1 MRTIATDMMGDRVKA
16 LFRFLVFLPFYLF
29 TFLPLSV
36 AAQPEVTVL
45 QPGQV
50 VDGTVYFLPKTTI
63 QIHLLIEKTTY
74 TPGEFARYAERY
86 LRLSDIAQQE
96 QVSHSIV
103 RFDVST
109 VGVRDT
115 SKCYIVHLKGK
126 SKATEINLSDDGIL
140 QAVNDTPIRL
150 KPHTTFRPGNKQKVT
165 NPMQLLSRE
174 ALQAG
179 STAKM
184 AELTAQQIQELKE
197 QRQLL
202 VTGEADEMPQDEQ
215 QLRLMISEIDAKCN
229 ALTSLF
235 TGSISRDTTEQ
246 ILTLCPD
253 QELERDVLF
262 RLSRRLGVVDKD
274 DMSGVP
280 FYLTLKK
287 LNDAEYI
294 LGPDNKKHEGFYVNV
309 PTLARMTIEQDDQ
322 QLATFDI
329 PVAQFGFVELRD
341 GGLFKQNNTHLQLH
355 PATGAVVKMT
365 TDPEQ

>member
-1 MRTIATDMMGDRVKA
+1 MKYFRL
-16 LFRFLVFLPFYLF
+16 LFGLF
-29 TFLPLSV
+29 FFLPLSL
-36 AAQPEVTVL
+36 AAQPEITVM

-50 VDGTVYFLPKTTI
+50 VDGTVYFLPKTTV
-63 QIHLLIEKTTY
+63 QLHLLIEKQTY

-86 LRLSDIAQQE
+86 LRLSGIAQQT
-96 QVSHSIV
+96 QVNHSIV

-115 SKCYIVHLKGK
+115 SKCYMVRLKGK

-140 QAVNDTPIRL
+140 LAINEKPMKLV
-150 KPHTTFRPGNKQKVT
+150 PHTDFHPSYKQRPI

-184 AELTAQQIQELKE
+184 AELTAQQIQEFKE

-215 QLRLMISEIDAKCN
+215 QLRLMISEIDANCN

-235 TGSISRDTTEQ
+235 TGSISRDTTEH

-253 QELERDVLF
+253 QEIDRDVVF
-262 RLSRRLGVVDKD
+262 RLSRRLGLVDVD
-274 DMSGVP
+274 DLSGVP

-287 LNDAEYI
+287 LNDAGDI
-294 LGPDNKKHEGFYVNV
+294 LSLDNKKHEGFYVNV
-309 PTLARMTIEQDDQ
+309 PTIARMTIEQDDQ
-322 QLATFDI
+322 QLAAFDI

-341 GGLFKQNNTHLQLH
+341 GGLFKENNTHLQLH

>member
-1 MRTIATDMMGDRVKA
+1 MKYFRL
-16 LFRFLVFLPFYLF
+16 LFSLF
-29 TFLPLSV
+29 FFLPLSL
-36 AAQPEVTVL
+36 AAQPEITVM

-50 VDGTVYFLPKTTI
+50 VDGTVYFLPKTTV
-63 QIHLLIEKTTY
+63 QLHLLIEKQTY

-86 LRLSDIAQQE
+86 LRLSGIAQQT
-96 QVSHSIV
+96 QVNHSIV

-115 SKCYIVHLKGK
+115 SKCYMVRLKGK

-140 QAVNDTPIRL
+140 LAINEKPMKLV
-150 KPHTTFRPGNKQKVT
+150 PHTDFHPSYKQRPI

-184 AELTAQQIQELKE
+184 AELTAQQIQEFKE

-215 QLRLMISEIDAKCN
+215 QLRLMISEIDANCN

-235 TGSISRDTTEQ
+235 TGSISRDTTEH

-253 QELERDVLF
+253 QEIDRDVVF
-262 RLSRRLGVVDKD
+262 RLSRRLGLVDVD
-274 DMSGVP
+274 DLSGVP

-287 LNDAEYI
+287 LNDAGDI
-294 LGPDNKKHEGFYVNV
+294 LSLDNKKHEGFYVNV
-309 PTLARMTIEQDDQ
+309 PTIARMTIEQDDQ
-322 QLATFDI
+322 QLAAFDI

-341 GGLFKQNNTHLQLH
+341 GGLFKENNTHLQLH

>member
-1 MRTIATDMMGDRVKA
+1 M
-16 LFRFLVFLPFYLF
+16 
-29 TFLPLSV
+29 
-36 AAQPEVTVL
+36 

-50 VDGTVYFLPKTTI
+50 VDGTVYFLPKTTV
-63 QIHLLIEKTTY
+63 QLHLLIEKQTY

-86 LRLSDIAQQE
+86 LRLSGIAQQT
-96 QVSHSIV
+96 QVNHSIV

-115 SKCYIVHLKGK
+115 SKCYMVRLKGK

-140 QAVNDTPIRL
+140 LAVNEKPMKL
-150 KPHTTFRPGNKQKVT
+150 VPHTDFHPSYKQRPI

-184 AELTAQQIQELKE
+184 AELTAQQIQEFKE

-215 QLRLMISEIDAKCN
+215 QLRLMISEIDANCN

-235 TGSISRDTTEQ
+235 TGSISRDTTEH

-253 QELERDVLF
+253 QEIDRDVVF
-262 RLSRRLGVVDKD
+262 RLSRRLGLVDVD
-274 DMSGVP
+274 DLSGVP

-287 LNDAEYI
+287 LNDAGDI
-294 LGPDNKKHEGFYVNV
+294 LSLDNKKHEGFYVNV
-309 PTLARMTIEQDDQ
+309 PTIARMTIEQDDQ
-322 QLATFDI
+322 QLAAFDI

-341 GGLFKQNNTHLQLH
+341 GGLFKENNTHLQLH

>member
-1 MRTIATDMMGDRVKA
+1 MKYFRL
-16 LFRFLVFLPFYLF
+16 LFSLF
-29 TFLPLSV
+29 FFLPLSL
-36 AAQPEVTVL
+36 AAQPEITVM

-50 VDGTVYFLPKTTI
+50 VDGTVYFLPKTTV
-63 QIHLLIEKTTY
+63 QLHLLIEKQTY

-86 LRLSDIAQQE
+86 LRLSGIAQQT
-96 QVSHSIV
+96 QVNHSIV

-115 SKCYIVHLKGK
+115 SKCYMVRLKGK

-140 QAVNDTPIRL
+140 LAVNEKPMKL
-150 KPHTTFRPGNKQKVT
+150 VPHTDFHPSYKQRPI

-184 AELTAQQIQELKE
+184 AELTAQQIQEFKE

-215 QLRLMISEIDAKCN
+215 QLRLMISEIDANCN

-235 TGSISRDTTEQ
+235 TGSISRDTTEH

-253 QELERDVLF
+253 QEIDRDVVF
-262 RLSRRLGVVDKD
+262 RLSRRLGLVDVD
-274 DMSGVP
+274 DLSGVP

-287 LNDAEYI
+287 LNDAGDI
-294 LGPDNKKHEGFYVNV
+294 LSLDNKKHEGFYVNV
-309 PTLARMTIEQDDQ
+309 PTIARMTIEQDDQ
-322 QLATFDI
+322 QLAAFDI

-341 GGLFKQNNTHLQLH
+341 GGLFKENNTHLQLH

>member
-1 MRTIATDMMGDRVKA
+1 MKYFRL
-16 LFRFLVFLPFYLF
+16 LFSLF
-29 TFLPLSV
+29 FFLPLSL
-36 AAQPEVTVL
+36 AAQPEITVM

-50 VDGTVYFLPKTTI
+50 VDGTVYFLPKTTV
-63 QIHLLIEKTTY
+63 QLHLLIEKQTY

-86 LRLSDIAQQE
+86 LRLSGIAQQT
-96 QVSHSIV
+96 QVNHSIV

-115 SKCYIVHLKGK
+115 SKCYMVRLKGK

-140 QAVNDTPIRL
+140 LAVNEKPMKL
-150 KPHTTFRPGNKQKVT
+150 VPHTDFHPSYKQRPI

-184 AELTAQQIQELKE
+184 AELTAQQIQEFKE

-215 QLRLMISEIDAKCN
+215 QLRLMISEIDANCN

-235 TGSISRDTTEQ
+235 TGSISRDTTEH

-253 QELERDVLF
+253 QEIDRDVVF
-262 RLSRRLGVVDKD
+262 RLSRRLGLVDVD
-274 DMSGVP
+274 DLSGVP

-287 LNDAEYI
+287 LNDAGDI
-294 LGPDNKKHEGFYVNV
+294 LSLDNKKHEGFYVNV
-309 PTLARMTIEQDDQ
+309 PTIARMTIEQDDQ
-322 QLATFDI
+322 QLAAFDI
-329 PVAQFGFVELRD
+329 PIAQFGFVELRD
-341 GGLFKQNNTHLQLH
+341 GGLFKENNTHLQLH

>member
-1 MRTIATDMMGDRVKA
+1 MKYFRL
-16 LFRFLVFLPFYLF
+16 LFGLF
-29 TFLPLSV
+29 CFLPLSL
-36 AAQPEVTVL
+36 AAQPEITVM

-50 VDGTVYFLPKTTI
+50 VDGTVYFLPKTTV
-63 QIHLLIEKTTY
+63 QLHLLIEKQTY

-86 LRLSDIAQQE
+86 LRLSGIAQQT
-96 QVSHSIV
+96 QVNHSIV

-115 SKCYIVHLKGK
+115 SKCYMVRLKGK

-140 QAVNDTPIRL
+140 LAVNEKPMKL
-150 KPHTTFRPGNKQKVT
+150 VPHTDFHPSYKQRPI

-184 AELTAQQIQELKE
+184 AELTAQQIQEFKE

-215 QLRLMISEIDAKCN
+215 QLRLMISEIDANCN

-235 TGSISRDTTEQ
+235 TGSISRDTTEH

-253 QELERDVLF
+253 QEIDRDVVF
-262 RLSRRLGVVDKD
+262 RLSRRLGLVDVD
-274 DMSGVP
+274 DLSGVP

-287 LNDAEYI
+287 LNDAGDI
-294 LGPDNKKHEGFYVNV
+294 LSLDNKKHEGFYVNV
-309 PTLARMTIEQDDQ
+309 PTIARMTIEQDDQ
-322 QLATFDI
+322 QLAAFDI

-341 GGLFKQNNTHLQLH
+341 GGLFKENNTHLQLH

>member
-1 MRTIATDMMGDRVKA
+1 MKYFRL
-16 LFRFLVFLPFYLF
+16 LFGLF
-29 TFLPLSV
+29 FFLPLSL
-36 AAQPEVTVL
+36 AAQPEITVM

-50 VDGTVYFLPKTTI
+50 VDGTVYFLPKTTV
-63 QIHLLIEKTTY
+63 QLHLLIEKQTY

-86 LRLSDIAQQE
+86 LRLSGIAQQT
-96 QVSHSIV
+96 QVNHSIV

-115 SKCYIVHLKGK
+115 SKCYMVRLKGK

-140 QAVNDTPIRL
+140 LAVNEKPMKL
-150 KPHTTFRPGNKQKVT
+150 VPHTDFHPSYKQRPI

-184 AELTAQQIQELKE
+184 AELTAQQIQEFKE

-215 QLRLMISEIDAKCN
+215 QLRLMISEIDANCN

-235 TGSISRDTTEQ
+235 TGSISRDTTEH

-253 QELERDVLF
+253 QEIDRDVVF
-262 RLSRRLGVVDKD
+262 RLSRRLGLVDVD
-274 DMSGVP
+274 DLSGVP

-287 LNDAEYI
+287 LNDAGDI
-294 LGPDNKKHEGFYVNV
+294 LSLDNKKHEGFYVNV
-309 PTLARMTIEQDDQ
+309 PTIARMTIEQDDQ
-322 QLATFDI
+322 QLAAFDI
-329 PVAQFGFVELRD
+329 PIAQFGFVELRD
-341 GGLFKQNNTHLQLH
+341 GGLFKENNTHLQLH

>member
-1 MRTIATDMMGDRVKA
+1 MKYFRL
-16 LFRFLVFLPFYLF
+16 LFGLF
-29 TFLPLSV
+29 FFLPLSL
-36 AAQPEVTVL
+36 AAQPEITVM

-50 VDGTVYFLPKTTI
+50 VDGTVYFLPKTTV
-63 QIHLLIEKTTY
+63 QLHLLIEKQTY

-86 LRLSDIAQQE
+86 LRLSGIAQQT
-96 QVSHSIV
+96 QVNHSIV

-115 SKCYIVHLKGK
+115 SKCYMVRLKGK

-140 QAVNDTPIRL
+140 LAVNEKPMKL
-150 KPHTTFRPGNKQKVT
+150 VPHTDFHPSYKQRPI

-184 AELTAQQIQELKE
+184 AELTAQQIQEFKE

-215 QLRLMISEIDAKCN
+215 QLRLMISEIDANCN

-235 TGSISRDTTEQ
+235 TGSISRDTTEH

-253 QELERDVLF
+253 QEIDRDVVF
-262 RLSRRLGVVDKD
+262 RLSRRLGLVDVD
-274 DMSGVP
+274 DLSGVP

-287 LNDAEYI
+287 LNDAGDI
-294 LGPDNKKHEGFYVNV
+294 LSLDNKKHEGFYVNV
-309 PTLARMTIEQDDQ
+309 PTIARMTIEQDDQ
-322 QLATFDI
+322 QLAAFDI

-341 GGLFKQNNTHLQLH
+341 GGLFKENNTHLQLH

>member
-1 MRTIATDMMGDRVKA
+1 MRTTATDIMRNRVKV
-16 LFRFLVFLPFYLF
+16 LFTLLPFYLF
-29 TFLPLSV
+29 TFLPLS
-36 AAQPEVTVL
+36 ASAQPEISVL
-45 QPGQV
+45 QPGQA
-50 VDGTVYFLPKTTI
+50 VDGTVYFLPKTTL
-63 QIHLLIEKTTY
+63 QVHLLIEKTTY

-115 SKCYIVHLKGK
+115 SKCYLVRLKGK

-150 KPHTTFRPGNKQKVT
+150 TPHQTFRPARKPKIT
-165 NPMQLLSRE
+165 NPMQLLGRE

-202 VTGEADEMPQDEQ
+202 VTGEADEMPQDES
-215 QLRLMISEIDAKCN
+215 QLRLMISEIDAQCD

-235 TGSISRDTTEQ
+235 TGTISRDTTEQ
-246 ILTLCPD
+246 VLTICPD
-253 QELERDVLF
+253 RELEHDVLF
-262 RLSRRLGVVDKD
+262 RLSRRLGLVDAD
-274 DMSGVP
+274 DLSGVP

-287 LNDAEYI
+287 LNDAEGI
-294 LGPDNKKHEGFYVNV
+294 PAPDNKKHEGFYVNV
-309 PTLARMTIEQDDQ
+309 PTLARMTIEQDGQ

-329 PVAQFGFVELRD
+329 PFAQFGFVDLRD
-341 GGLFKQNNTHLQLH
+341 GGLFKGNNTHLQLH

-365 TDPEQ
+365 TDAEQ

>member
-1 MRTIATDMMGDRVKA
+1 M
-16 LFRFLVFLPFYLF
+16 
-29 TFLPLSV
+29 
-36 AAQPEVTVL
+36 

-50 VDGTVYFLPKTTI
+50 VDGTVYFLPKTTV
-63 QIHLLIEKTTY
+63 QLHLLIEKQTY

-86 LRLSDIAQQE
+86 LRLSGIAQQT
-96 QVSHSIV
+96 QVNHSIV

-115 SKCYIVHLKGK
+115 SKCYMVRLKGK

-140 QAVNDTPIRL
+140 LAVNEKPMKL
-150 KPHTTFRPGNKQKVT
+150 VPHTDFHPSYKQRPI

-184 AELTAQQIQELKE
+184 AELTAQQIQEFKE

-215 QLRLMISEIDAKCN
+215 QLRLMISEIDANCN

-235 TGSISRDTTEQ
+235 TGSISRDTTEH

-253 QELERDVLF
+253 QEIDRDVVF
-262 RLSRRLGVVDKD
+262 RLSRRLGLVDVD
-274 DMSGVP
+274 DLSGVP

-287 LNDAEYI
+287 LNDAGDI
-294 LGPDNKKHEGFYVNV
+294 LSLDNKKHEGFYVNV
-309 PTLARMTIEQDDQ
+309 PTIARMTIEQDDQ
-322 QLATFDI
+322 QLAAFDI
-329 PVAQFGFVELRD
+329 PIAQFGFVELRD
-341 GGLFKQNNTHLQLH
+341 GGLFKENNTHLQLH

>member
-1 MRTIATDMMGDRVKA
+1 MKYFRL
-16 LFRFLVFLPFYLF
+16 LFGLF
-29 TFLPLSV
+29 FFLPLSL
-36 AAQPEVTVL
+36 AAQPEITVM

-50 VDGTVYFLPKTTI
+50 VDGTVYFLPKTTV
-63 QIHLLIEKTTY
+63 QLHLLIEKQTY

-86 LRLSDIAQQE
+86 LRLSGIAQQT
-96 QVSHSIV
+96 QVNHSIV

-115 SKCYIVHLKGK
+115 SKCYMVRLKGK

-140 QAVNDTPIRL
+140 LAINEKPMKLV
-150 KPHTTFRPGNKQKVT
+150 PHTDFHPSYKQRPI

-184 AELTAQQIQELKE
+184 AELTAQQIQEFKE

-215 QLRLMISEIDAKCN
+215 QLRLMISEIDANCN

-235 TGSISRDTTEQ
+235 TGSISRDTTEH

-253 QELERDVLF
+253 QEIDRDVVF
-262 RLSRRLGVVDKD
+262 RLSRRLGLVDVD
-274 DMSGVP
+274 DLSGVP

-287 LNDAEYI
+287 LNDAGDI
-294 LGPDNKKHEGFYVNV
+294 LSLDNKKHEGFYVNV
-309 PTLARMTIEQDDQ
+309 PTIARMTIEQDDQ
-322 QLATFDI
+322 QLAAFDI
-329 PVAQFGFVELRD
+329 PIAQFGFVELRD
-341 GGLFKQNNTHLQLH
+341 GGLFKENNTHLQLH